1 MLNLNHVK
9 LNLETELVLNVGDPI
24 SKTNA
29 PRCYNK
35 LFERLDMNAIMLP
48 CEIKKG
54 QLPEFIKA
62 CHLLGIHYVCPTMPH
77 KGDFVDLLDDVE
89 ETSRLFH
96 SVNAIRFDENGS
108 HGAGMDGK
116 GAVRALLDGGA
127 KLDGVNALIY
137 GSGGISGVVA
147 YELSRQNV
155 KKLYI
160 ANRTAGKAEGIARIL
175 RENSAMEV
183 EVIGTDPA
191 SLDRAAKKC
200 ELFANLTPLGMK
212 GFPYHHDY
220 LGFIE
225 RMPKTATVFDCIIN
239 PPVSETIEMAQQS
252 GLKVVQGMQMLVS
265 QMDVIFDF
273 LFNRSITEAD
283 KEACIEELCTFIEP
297 RNKNDCIE
305 NREKRNEVSSS

>member
-1 MLNLNHVK
+1 MLKLQNLK

-24 SKTNA
+24 GKTNA

-54 QLPEFIKA
+54 QLPELIDA
-62 CHLLGIHYVCPTMPH
+62 CHLLGIHYLCPTMPH
-77 KGDFVDLLDDVE
+77 KGDFVDLLDDVD

-116 GAVRALLDGGA
+116 GAVWALLNSGA
-127 KLDGVNALIY
+127 KLEGIHALLY

-160 ANRTAGKAEGIARIL
+160 ANRTSEKSEAIAKVL
-175 RENSAMEV
+175 REHSATEV
-183 EVIGTDPA
+183 EVIGTDQA
-191 SLDRAAKKC
+191 SLDRAAENC
-200 ELFANLTPLGMK
+200 ELFANLTPLGMC
-212 GFPYHHDY
+212 GFPHQHDY
-220 LGFIE
+220 LGFID

-239 PPVSETIEMAQQS
+239 PPVSQVIAEAQRNS
-252 GLKVVQGMQMLVS
+252 LNVIPGMQMLVS

-273 LFNRSITEAD
+273 LFRKTITEAD
-283 KEACIEELCTFIEP
+283 KEACIEELCTYLKVA
-297 RNKNDCIE
+297 RL
-305 NREKRNEVSSS
+305 

>member
-1 MLNLNHVK
+1 MLKLQNLK

-24 SKTNA
+24 GKTNA

-54 QLPEFIKA
+54 QLPELIDA
-62 CHLLGIHYVCPTMPH
+62 CHLLGIHYLCPTMPH
-77 KGDFVDLLDDVE
+77 KGDFVDLLDDVD

-116 GAVRALLDGGA
+116 GAVRALLNGGA
-127 KLDGVNALIY
+127 KLEGIHALMY

-160 ANRTAGKAEGIARIL
+160 ANRTAEKSEAIAKVL
-175 RENSAMEV
+175 REHSATEV
-183 EVIGTDPA
+183 EVIGTDQA
-191 SLDRAAKKC
+191 SLDRAAENC
-200 ELFANLTPLGMK
+200 ELFANLTPLGMC
-212 GFPYHHDY
+212 GFPHQHDY
-220 LGFIE
+220 LGFIKH
-225 RMPKTATVFDCIIN
+225 MPKTATVFDCIIN
-239 PPVSETIEMAQQS
+239 PPVSQVIAEAQRNS
-252 GLKVVQGMQMLVS
+252 LNVIPGMQMLVS
-265 QMDVIFDF
+265 QMDVIFEF
-273 LFNRSITEAD
+273 LFQKTITEAD
-283 KEACIEELCTFIEP
+283 KEACIEELCTYLNVA
-297 RNKNDCIE
+297 RL
-305 NREKRNEVSSS
+305 